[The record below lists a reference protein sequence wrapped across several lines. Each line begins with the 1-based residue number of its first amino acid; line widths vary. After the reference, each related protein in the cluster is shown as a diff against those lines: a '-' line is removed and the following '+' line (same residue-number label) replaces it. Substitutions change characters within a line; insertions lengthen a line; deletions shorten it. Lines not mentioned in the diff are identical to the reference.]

1 MSLYSQRG
9 VSAQKEEVHK
19 ATEKL
24 DKGLYPHAFC
34 KIYPD
39 YLTGQQD
46 WVNVMHADGAGTKSI
61 LAYLYWKETGDLS
74 VWKGIAQDAVVMN
87 LDDLLCVGITDNLL
101 FSSTI
106 DRNKTLV
113 SGDVLETV
121 INGTQ
126 ELFDSLKQFEI
137 NIHYLGG
144 ETADVGDVVRTIAVN
159 GTMTA
164 RWPKNRLVTNDKIQA
179 GDVIV
184 GFSSFGQ
191 TVYETEYNSGIGSNG
206 LTSARHDVLSKFYAE
221 KFKES
226 YENSLASEVVYI
238 GPYLLT
244 DTVGREQYQV
254 GKLLLSP
261 TRSYAP
267 LLQVLFANHFDAI
280 HGLIHCSGGGQTKCM
295 KYLPGNFRVIKD
307 NLFEPPIIFQLIQE
321 ASGSDNREMYQVFN
335 MGHRLEVF
343 TDAASAPQF
352 IEEAKKLGIEAQIVG
367 RVEASDKKELVL
379 KVGNEEIVY

>member
-1 MSLYSQRG
+1 
-9 VSAQKEEVHK
+9 
-19 ATEKL
+19 
-24 DKGLYPHAFC
+24 
-34 KIYPD
+34 
-39 YLTGQQD
+39 
-46 WVNVMHADGAGTKSI
+46 
-61 LAYLYWKETGDLS
+61 
-74 VWKGIAQDAVVMN
+74 
-87 LDDLLCVGITDNLL
+87 
-101 FSSTI
+101 
-106 DRNKTLV
+106 
-113 SGDVLETV
+113 
-121 INGTQ
+121 
-126 ELFDSLKQFEI
+126 
-137 NIHYLGG
+137 
-144 ETADVGDVVRTIAVN
+144 
-159 GTMTA
+159 
-164 RWPKNRLVTNDKIQA
+164 
-179 GDVIV
+179 V

-261 TRSYAP
+261 TRTYAP
-267 LLQVLFANHFDAI
+267 LLQALFANHFDAI

-367 RVEASDKKELVL
+367 RVEASDKNELLL
-379 KVGNEEIVY
+379 KVGDEEIVY